1 MQELEVLI
9 YNMLQISGE
18 NMETLKAIQTRN
30 SVPHLADPAPS
41 NEEMEQV
48 YKCALRAPD
57 HAWLR
62 PWKFI
67 EIRGN
72 SRKKLADSFIKASVA
87 SGEAMTEELKEKL
100 KKAPFRAPMV
110 IILAADIKEHP
121 KVPKIEQIISLGAS
135 AQNILLGLH
144 DIGYS
149 AIWRTGKMA
158 FNQHIV
164 DALELPTN
172 YEVIGYLY
180 VGTPSGRI
188 KSLPELDLSDHL
200 TRWD

>member
-1 MQELEVLI
+1 
-9 YNMLQISGE
+9 
-18 NMETLKAIQTRN
+18 METLKAIQNRN
-30 SVPHLADPAPS
+30 SVAHLTEPAPTT
-41 NEEMEQV
+41 EEMEQV
-48 YKCALRAPD
+48 YKGALRAPD

-62 PWKFI
+62 PWKYI

-72 SRKKLADSFIKASVA
+72 SRNRLADAFLKASI
-87 SGEAMTEELKEKL
+87 SLGEEVTDELKEKL
-100 KKAPFRAPMV
+100 QKAPFRAPMV
-110 IILAADIKEHP
+110 IVLAADIKEHP

-158 FNQHIV
+158 FNKHIT

-180 VGTPSGRI
+180 VGTPSGHI
-188 KSLPELDLSDHL
+188 KSLPEIDLSDHL
-200 TRWD
+200 TIWD

>member
-1 MQELEVLI
+1 
-9 YNMLQISGE
+9 
-18 NMETLKAIQTRN
+18 METLKSIQNRN
-30 SVPHLADPAPS
+30 SVAHLTEPAPTT
-41 NEEMEQV
+41 EEMEQV
-48 YKCALRAPD
+48 YKGALRAPD

-62 PWKFI
+62 PWKYI

-72 SRKKLADSFIKASVA
+72 SRNRLADAFLKASI
-87 SGEAMTEELKEKL
+87 SLGEEVTDELKEKL
-100 KKAPFRAPMV
+100 QKAPFRAPMV
-110 IILAADIKEHP
+110 IVLAADIKEHP

-158 FNQHIV
+158 FNKHIT

-180 VGTPSGRI
+180 VGTPSGHI
-188 KSLPELDLSDHL
+188 KSLPEIDLSDHL
-200 TRWD
+200 TIWD

>member
-1 MQELEVLI
+1 L
-9 YNMLQISGE
+9 
-18 NMETLKAIQTRN
+18 ETLKAIQNRN
-30 SVPHLADPAPS
+30 SVAHLSEPAPTID
-41 NEEMEQV
+41 EMEQV
-48 YKCALRAPD
+48 YKGALRAPD

-67 EIRGN
+67 EIRGD
-72 SRKKLADSFIKASVA
+72 SRKKLADSFIKASRS
-87 SGEAMTEELKEKL
+87 SGEEMTEELEEKL
-100 KKAPFRAPMV
+100 NKAPFRAPMV
-110 IILAADIKEHP
+110 IVLAADVKEHP

-158 FNQHIV
+158 FNKHIT

-180 VGTPSGRI
+180 VGTPSGHI
-188 KSLPELDLSDHL
+188 KSLPELDLSDYL